1 MKHPVKNFVSFHFTY
16 ILGSQPYLQKDNHLI
31 NHAANLAL
39 TLPGEEVTMLKFNL
53 FLHSTTQLSDKS
65 EEFAAQQYQ
74 LIVGSYKTSS
84 TDGNGGV
91 LRFYKF
97 DQATGT
103 LTLDKEYEGFAR
115 IKNVMYRER

>member
-1 MKHPVKNFVSFHFTY
+1 MFYNDGDKVYSY
-16 ILGSQPYLQKDNHLI
+16 HLI

-53 FLHSTTQLSDKS
+53 FLHPTTQLSDKS

-84 TDGNGGV
+84 T
-91 LRFYKF
+91 YKF